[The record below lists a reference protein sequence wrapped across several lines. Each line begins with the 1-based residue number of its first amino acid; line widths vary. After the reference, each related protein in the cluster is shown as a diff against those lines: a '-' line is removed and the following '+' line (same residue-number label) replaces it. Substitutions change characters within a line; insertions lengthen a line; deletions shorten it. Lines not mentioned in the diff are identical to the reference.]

1 MRMRW
6 KLSYDAFVWLP
17 ILAVRMALRS
27 SKEDENR
34 LHQPGTGL
42 IGSVFDRAGGLES
55 PPAGTIACH
64 TRVQREL

>member
-1 MRMRW
+1 MEIE
-6 KLSYDAFVWLP
+6 LNHDAFVWQP
-17 ILAVRMALRS
+17 ILAIRMALRAT
-27 SKEDENR
+27 KGDENR